1 MRTVRQNAAR
11 NMGKLSMSVLVSI
24 TFLLLFRVGAFFF
37 IVMNMVYANLDSIEL
52 LLKEKP
58 VFV

>member
-11 NMGKLSMSVLVSI
+11 NMGKFSVSVLVYV

>member
-11 NMGKLSMSVLVSI
+11 NMGKLSMSVLVYI
-24 TFLLLFRVGAFFF
+24 TIPLHFRVGAFFF